1 MAAKLFTLFIF
12 LFYQTCIAN
21 EKGIIVNIVDG
32 DTVHLLNENEEKLK
46 VRLQHIDAPE
56 IDQSYGKESKFLL
69 EQLILNKKV
78 TVVGDKKDKYKRLL
92 GVISLDEMDIN
103 LEMIKAGAA
112 WHFKKYAKFD
122 QTEHQYKIYD
132 ENEHQAKL
140 KKIGLWKENAIS
152 PWLWRKIKNE
162 HYFENKGHK

>member
-1 MAAKLFTLFIF
+1 MLKNLITLIII
-12 LFYQTCIAN
+12 LFYQICYAN
-21 EKGIIVNIVDG
+21 EEGVIINVVDG
-32 DTVHLLNENEEKLK
+32 DTVHLLNDNQEKLK
-46 VRLQHIDAPE
+46 VRLHHIDAPE
-56 IDQSYGKESKFLL
+56 LDQSYGKESKFAL

-78 TVVGDKKDKYKRLL
+78 TVISDKKDKYKRLL
-92 GVISLDEMDIN
+92 GVISLDEVDVN

-122 QTEHQYKIYD
+122 QTEYQYQIYD

-152 PWLWRKIKNE
+152 PWLWRK
-162 HYFENKGHK
+162 NKK

>member
-12 LFYQTCIAN
+12 LFYQTCIAI
-21 EKGIIVNIVDG
+21 EKGIIVNVVDG
-32 DTVHLLNENEEKLK
+32 DTVHLLNDNEEKLK

-56 IDQSYGKESKFLL
+56 LDQSYGKKSKFVLQ
-69 EQLILNKKV
+69 QLILNKKV
-78 TVVGDKKDKYKRLL
+78 TVIGDKKDKYKRLL
-92 GVISLDEMDIN
+92 GVISYDEMDIN

-122 QTEHQYKIYD
+122 QAQEQYQIYD

-140 KKIGLWKENAIS
+140 KKIGLWKEKAIS
-152 PWLWRKIKNE
+152 PWLWRN
-162 HYFENKGHK
+162 NKK

>member
-21 EKGIIVNIVDG
+21 EKGIIVNVVDG
-32 DTVHLLNENEEKLK
+32 DTVHLLKDNEEKLK

-56 IDQSYGKESKFLL
+56 LDQSYGKESKFLL

-78 TVVGDKKDKYKRLL
+78 TVIGDKKDKYKRLL

-122 QTEHQYKIYD
+122 QAHDLYLIYD

-140 KKIGLWKENAIS
+140 KKIGLWKEKAIS
-152 PWLWRKIKNE
+152 PWLWRK
-162 HYFENKGHK
+162 NKK

>member
-1 MAAKLFTLFIF
+1 MLKNLITLIII
-12 LFYQTCIAN
+12 LFYQICHAN
-21 EKGIIVNIVDG
+21 EEGLIINVVDG
-32 DTVHLLNENEEKLK
+32 DTVHLLNDNQEKLK
-46 VRLQHIDAPE
+46 VRLHHIDAPE
-56 IDQSYGKESKFLL
+56 LDQSYGKESKFLL

-92 GVISLDEMDIN
+92 GVISLDETDIN

-122 QTEHQYKIYD
+122 QTEYQYQIYD

-152 PWLWRKIKNE
+152 PWLWRK
-162 HYFENKGHK
+162 NKK

>member
-152 PWLWRKIKNE
+152 PWLWRK
-162 HYFENKGHK
+162 NKK

>member
-12 LFYQTCIAN
+12 LFYQTCISI
-21 EKGIIVNIVDG
+21 EKGIIVNVVDG
-32 DTVHLLNENEEKLK
+32 DTVHLLNDNEEKLK
-46 VRLQHIDAPE
+46 VRLQYIDAPE
-56 IDQSYGKESKFLL
+56 LDQSYGKESRFVL
-69 EQLILNKKV
+69 EKLILNKKV
-78 TVVGDKKDKYKRLL
+78 TVIGDKKDKYKRLL

-122 QTEHQYKIYD
+122 QAQEQYQIYD

-140 KKIGLWKENAIS
+140 KKIGLWKEKAIS
-152 PWLWRKIKNE
+152 PWLWRN
-162 HYFENKGHK
+162 NKK

>member
-12 LFYQTCIAN
+12 LFYQTCIAI
-21 EKGIIVNIVDG
+21 EKGIIVNVVDG
-32 DTVHLLNENEEKLK
+32 DTVHLLNDNEEKLK

-56 IDQSYGKESKFLL
+56 LDQSYGKESRFVL
-69 EQLILNKKV
+69 EKLILNKKV
-78 TVVGDKKDKYKRLL
+78 TVIGDKKDKYKRLL

-122 QTEHQYKIYD
+122 QTEYQYKIYD

-152 PWLWRKIKNE
+152 PWLWRK
-162 HYFENKGHK
+162 NKK

>member
-12 LFYQTCIAN
+12 LFYQTCIAI
-21 EKGIIVNIVDG
+21 EKGIIVNVVDG
-32 DTVHLLNENEEKLK
+32 DTVHLLNDNQEKLK
-46 VRLQHIDAPE
+46 VRLHHIDAPE
-56 IDQSYGKESKFLL
+56 LDQSYGKESKFAL

-78 TVVGDKKDKYKRLL
+78 TVISDKKDKYKRLL
-92 GVISLDEMDIN
+92 GVISLDEVDVN

-122 QTEHQYKIYD
+122 QAQEQYQIYD

-140 KKIGLWKENAIS
+140 KKIGLWKEKAIS
-152 PWLWRKIKNE
+152 PWLWRK
-162 HYFENKGHK
+162 NKK

>member
-1 MAAKLFTLFIF
+1 MKNFVFLISI
-12 LFYQTCIAN
+12 LFYQISYADVD
-21 EKGIIVNIVDG
+21 GLIIKVVDG
-32 DTVHLLNENEEKLK
+32 DTVQIKNADNETLK
-46 VRLQHIDAPE
+46 IRLKHIDAPE
-56 IDQSYGKESKFLL
+56 LDQEFGNESKLILQRF
-69 EQLILNKKV
+69 ILNKKV
-78 TVVGDKKDKYKRLL
+78 TVIGDKKDKYKRLL

-122 QTEHQYKIYD
+122 QTEYQYKIYD